1 MIDDERANALFRIAE
16 KFLTKVIRHAL
27 ALEVQLTI
35 SVREETVV
43 LDMNDNGI
51 GISPQRIDS
60 PNTLRIRGM
69 KERTMIL
76 GGQFNIVGK
85 PGEGPHVKGSS
96 VIGKRYER
104 TFVKILVAD
113 DHDIVRLSLQKLL
126 SQAFPNLDL
135 EDVATGGEAVE
146 KVKERAWDTVILDL
160 NLPDLHGLDVLK
172 RIKIVRPTLPV
183 IILSLYPVEQFAMR
197 AYKGGASAYL
207 TKDAVGEELI
217 TAIKQVVDGR
227 TYFSQAFSKHLA
239 DQLEKPGEGAT

>member
-1 MIDDERANALFRIAE
+1 MIDDERANALFRVAQ
-16 KFLTKVIRHAL
+16 KFLTNVIRHAH

-35 SVREETVV
+35 SVREETIV
-43 LDMNDNGI
+43 LDMTDNGN
-51 GISPQRIDS
+51 GISPQRMTHSI
-60 PNTLRIRGM
+60 PLGIRGM
-69 KERTMIL
+69 KKRTMML
-76 GGQFNIVGK
+76 GGQFTIVAK
-85 PGEGPHVKGSS
+85 ADEGPHVKGSS
-96 VIGKRYER
+96 DIGKRYER

-113 DHDIVRLSLQKLL
+113 DHDIVRLSLQQLL

-197 AYKGGASAYL
+197 AYKGGASAYW
-207 TKDAVGEELI
+207 KKI
-217 TAIKQVVDGR
+217 
-227 TYFSQAFSKHLA
+227 
-239 DQLEKPGEGAT
+239 